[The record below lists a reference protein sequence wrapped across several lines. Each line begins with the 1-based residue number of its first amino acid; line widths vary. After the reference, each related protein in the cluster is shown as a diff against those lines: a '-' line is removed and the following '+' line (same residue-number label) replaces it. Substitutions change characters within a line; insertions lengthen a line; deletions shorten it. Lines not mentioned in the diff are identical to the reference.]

1 MNFQVS
7 TSSLQIL
14 SWGQARV
21 CEWRHATWKLYHSIH
36 LCNPLW
42 HYSFWKLGS
51 TQLVGRWLCQISLLQ
66 VGTVSIR
73 SRALINSCNVIS
85 VFLEKYWD
93 ISNLVFF
100 WDFIEKMDLT
110 HFAFC
115 TQPPTN
121 WVNRTQ
127 LISLA
132 VNLVFFFFFFHLS
145 HLCLPAQTKIN
156 YNGPIQ
162 KQCTYNHIIAKN
174 PTIWGN
180 PKPILSRL
188 VWEEGRLMQVLWV
201 ICVKPM
207 VVLFNRRSGFPN

>member
-132 VNLVFFFFFFHLS
+132 VNLVFFFFSIYHICAYL
-145 HLCLPAQTKIN
+145 HKLKLITMGPYKNNAHTIILLPRTPPYEETQ
-156 YNGPIQ
+156 
-162 KQCTYNHIIAKN
+162 N
-174 PTIWGN
+174 P
-180 PKPILSRL
+180 
-188 VWEEGRLMQVLWV
+188 
-201 ICVKPM
+201 
-207 VVLFNRRSGFPN
+207 F